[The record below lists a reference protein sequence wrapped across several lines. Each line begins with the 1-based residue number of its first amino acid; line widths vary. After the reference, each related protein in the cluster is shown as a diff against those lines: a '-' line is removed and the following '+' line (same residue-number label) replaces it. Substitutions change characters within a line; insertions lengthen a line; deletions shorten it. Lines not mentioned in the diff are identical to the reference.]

1 MIPNDPLFHHNR
13 PLNKFLNNRRNSIMT
28 MANYKL
34 NLRLSEQQLNILYDA
49 LQYYSTMSESMVD
62 SYSSQDVDAL
72 FEEVSNLYLEEES
85 EHRLDPAA
93 QAFVEQYG
101 REELLSNSERW
112 KGFKT
117 AYDLLHES
125 NCYDANTA
133 NQLWSEV
140 GERLEKLGSMDNA
153 KFRVVGES
161 LKQELDM

>member
-1 MIPNDPLFHHNR
+1 
-13 PLNKFLNNRRNSIMT
+13 MT

-72 FEEVSNLYLEEES
+72 FEEVSNLYLEEEP
-85 EHRLDPAA
+85 EYQMDPAA
-93 QAFVEQYG
+93 QAFMEQYG

-112 KGFKT
+112 KGFKK

-125 NCYDANTA
+125 KEYDVNTA

-140 GERLEKLGSMDNA
+140 GERLERLGSMDNA

-161 LKQELDM
+161 LNQELDM